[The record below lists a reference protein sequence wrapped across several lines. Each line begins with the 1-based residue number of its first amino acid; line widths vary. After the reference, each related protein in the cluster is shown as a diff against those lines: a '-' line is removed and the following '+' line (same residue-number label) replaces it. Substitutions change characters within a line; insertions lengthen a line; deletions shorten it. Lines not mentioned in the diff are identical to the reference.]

1 MENQSPEASIHVAWF
16 REEGGEE
23 GVHERNLF
31 GAQWFLGVCPTL
43 LKWLPDTNLQ
53 REDSGSVST
62 FASTKQGNFPGFFR
76 FWSRGSNLAFLL
88 SANWRCVF
96 PELEYRHIKFY
107 KHGNLEVI

>member
-43 LKWLPDTNLQ
+43 LKWLPDQ
-53 REDSGSVST
+53 HKPAEGR
-62 FASTKQGNFPGFFR
+62 FR
-76 FWSRGSNLAFLL
+76 KCKYL
-88 SANWRCVF
+88 C
-96 PELEYRHIKFY
+96 FY
-107 KHGNLEVI
+107 KTRKLSGILPLLEPGKQSCFSSFCKLEMCLP